1 MATKKDT
8 EIQILEID
16 TGQLDFCVLGRTP
29 LILNRMSEK
38 AQRELLMP
46 KGRKNAAEK
55 AANLK
60 HNPLEEYRAS
70 VYRDPNESAGT
81 YLLLMATAFKSA
93 LRSAALDLPG
103 SSKSQIG
110 RLTFVEAPVKGGY
123 VPIFGVPELFMSV
136 TRSADMNRTPD
147 IRTRAIVPEWA
158 CRLSVQFVK
167 PILRE
172 QAVANLLA
180 AAGITMGVGDFRPEK
195 GKGNFGQFSLV
206 SEDNEDFQRIV
217 NGGGRGPQ
225 LAAIEAPEAHD
236 AETEDLLSWFDVE
249 LKRRGFKAVS

>member
-1 MATKKDT
+1 MAGKKDS
-8 EIQILEID
+8 EIQILEIN
-16 TGQLDFCVLGRTP
+16 TGRIEFCVLGKTP

-55 AANLK
+55 ASSLK
-60 HNPLEEYRAS
+60 HDPLQEYRAS
-70 VYRDPNESAGT
+70 VYRDPKATAPT
-81 YLLLMATAFKSA
+81 YLLMMSTAFKGA
-93 LRSAALDLPG
+93 LRSAAMDLPG
-103 SSKSQIG
+103 SSKAQIG
-110 RLTFVEAPVKGGY
+110 RLTFVEGQY
-123 VPIFGVPELFMSV
+123 VSIYGVPQIFMSV

-158 CRLSVQFVK
+158 CRLAVTFVK

-195 GKGNFGQFSLV
+195 GKGNFGQFELV
-206 SEDNEDFQRIV
+206 SEDNADFQRIMQL
-217 NGGGRGPQ
+217 GREPQ
-225 LAAIEAPEAHD
+225 VAALESPEAHD
-236 AETEDLLSWFDVE
+236 AETEDLLAWFDVE
-249 LKRRGFKAVS
+249 LKRRGFKAVG

>member
-1 MATKKDT
+1 MAGKSKD
-8 EIQILEID
+8 EIQILEIN
-16 TGQLDFCVLGRTP
+16 TGRIEFCVLGKTP

-55 AANLK
+55 ASSLK

-70 VYRDPNESAGT
+70 VYRDLNPSSPT
-81 YLLLMATAFKSA
+81 FLLMMSTAFKGA
-93 LRSAALDLPG
+93 LRSAAMDLPG
-103 SSKSQIG
+103 SSKAQIG
-110 RLTFVEAPVKGGY
+110 RLTFIEGQY
-123 VPIFGVPELFMSV
+123 VSIFGVPEIFMSV

-147 IRTRAIVPEWA
+147 IRTRAIVPHWA
-158 CRLSVQFVK
+158 CRLAVTFVK

-195 GKGNFGQFSLV
+195 GKGNYGQFDLV
-206 SEDNEDFQRIV
+206 SEDSAEFQRV
-217 NGGGRGPQ
+217 MKLGRKEQ
-225 LAAIEAPEAHD
+225 EAAMETPEPHD
-236 AETEDLLSWFDVE
+236 TETEELLSWFDVE
-249 LKRRGFKAVS
+249 LKRRGFKAVG